1 MLHKLFG
8 FGCFDFVC
16 LFVFLVWVLLCV
28 VLLLCGGFLFCFL
41 FFKPYYLFYL
51 VCYAYF
57 HANGRQLIEVTVQT
71 SEERILSR
79 IKSCILVPK
88 NIRSSSVSLQL
99 LFKDGSASLESSDHS
114 WHVGFFLARA
124 YEQFLLEIL
133 WKDSKPSVY
142 SFMKMM
148 LLLYLRILK
157 SLLYM
162 LVLIP
167 HFRKQIMLRCTGY
180 L

>member
-28 VLLLCGGFLFCFL
+28 VLLLCVGFLFCFL
-41 FFKPYYLFYL
+41 FFKRYYLFYL

-71 SEERILSR
+71 SEERILER

-114 WHVGFFLARA
+114 
-124 YEQFLLEIL
+124 
-133 WKDSKPSVY
+133 
-142 SFMKMM
+142 
-148 LLLYLRILK
+148 
-157 SLLYM
+157 
-162 LVLIP
+162 
-167 HFRKQIMLRCTGY
+167 
-180 L
+180 